1 MTPPAGRSSR
11 PVRAAFWLC
20 VAAVVLPAA
29 AAVWSF
35 TGFVALIESQEV
47 VPDRHADGAVALTGG
62 ADRITDAIDLLTAG
76 RVDRLLITGV
86 NPQTTQAEILRQRPN
101 ARAAFECCIELGY
114 EAANTVGNAAETE
127 RWVKAHGIR
136 SVVVVTSN
144 YHMPRALA
152 EFASAIPDTELLPF
166 PVVSDRARTRPWW
179 IEPQSTRLIVTEW
192 AKYVAASTRLLL
204 TPRPPAA
211 GSQASLERHETG
223 EAGH

>member
-1 MTPPAGRSSR
+1 MTAPAARSSR
-11 PVRAAFWLC
+11 PARAAFRLC
-20 VAAVVLPAA
+20 VAALALPV
-29 AAVWSF
+29 AVATWSF
-35 TGFVALIESQEV
+35 TGFVALIESEEA

-62 ADRITDAIDLLTAG
+62 VDRITDAIDLLTAG

-101 ARAAFECCIELGY
+101 ARAAFACCIELGY

-127 RWVKAHGIR
+127 RWVRAHGLR

-152 EFASAIPDTELLPF
+152 EIASAIPDTVLLPH

-179 IEPQSTRLIVTEW
+179 FEPQSTRLIVTEW
-192 AKYVAASTRLLL
+192 AKYVAATARLLL
-204 TPRPPAA
+204 TPRTPAA
-211 GSQASLERHETG
+211 GSQASLERHEPG
-223 EAGH
+223 EPGR

>member
-1 MTPPAGRSSR
+1 MTTPARSGKAT
-11 PVRAAFWLC
+11 VWL
-20 VAAVVLPAA
+20 AA
-29 AAVWSF
+29 AAILLPVAAAAWSF
-35 TGFVALIESQEV
+35 TGFVALIESEEAL
-47 VPDRHADGAVALTGG
+47 PERHADGAVALTGG
-62 ADRITDAIDLLTAG
+62 VDRIADAIDLLTAG

-101 ARAAFECCIELGY
+101 ARAAFDCCIELGY

-127 RWVKAHGIR
+127 RWVKAHGLR

-152 EFASAIPDTELLPF
+152 EIASAIPDTELLPH

-192 AKYVAASTRLLL
+192 AKYVAVTARLLL
-204 TPRPPAA
+204 GPRPIAA
-211 GSQASLERHETG
+211 GSQASLERHESAETG
-223 EAGH
+223 R